1 MQPQTSPNIFKRRR
15 DELNN
20 NNNNSDVAK
29 KPRMSASSK
38 KSRLHHAKCSPTSA
52 VDELHTSPVS
62 GTIIRDAVTSEGD
75 VVPIHKGES
84 CFHFCDT

>member
-1 MQPQTSPNIFKRRR
+1 MQPQTSPNILKRRR

-20 NNNNSDVAK
+20 NNNNNSGEVVAK
-29 KPRMSASSK
+29 KPRMSSASSK
-38 KSRLHHAKCSPTSA
+38 KSRPHHATSA

-84 CFHFCDT
+84 WFHFCDT

>member
-1 MQPQTSPNIFKRRR
+1 MQPQTSPNVLKRRR

-20 NNNNSDVAK
+20 NSEVAK
-29 KPRMSASSK
+29 KPRMSSASSK
-38 KSRLHHAKCSPTSA
+38 KSRPHHHATSA

-84 CFHFCDT
+84 CFHFL